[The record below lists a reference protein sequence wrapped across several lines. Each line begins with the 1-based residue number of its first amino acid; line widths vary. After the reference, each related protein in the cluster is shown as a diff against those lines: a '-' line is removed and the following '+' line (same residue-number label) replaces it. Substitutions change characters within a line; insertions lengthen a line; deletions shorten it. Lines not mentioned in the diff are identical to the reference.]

1 MGARRRRFSAG
12 LTTAALL
19 AAIGAPAWVSAQS
32 GERSITIYNIHTK
45 ETVTALYKRGGR
57 FEQAGL
63 DKINRVMRDHRR
75 DESTRMDPELI
86 DLLWQMHAELGS
98 REPIHLISGFRSK
111 ASNEMLRK
119 TVGGQASES
128 RHILGKAADVHFP
141 DVPIK
146 RLRYSALVHEKGGV
160 GYYPTSAL
168 PFVHVDT
175 DRVRSWPRLPR
186 QELALL
192 FPSGQSR
199 HAPADGGPITRDDVR
214 AAQVRHRDLAQ
225 QVAQF
230 HAERMGV
237 KAPVAVAEAIPAPRP
252 ELQRVAALPQPAPV
266 PAPNL
271 VAPPQPVPRLQA
283 AALPPR
289 PAAPPLA
296 PTQGD
301 RQRLAQL
308 ASLAAI
314 PPQLIVG
321 PAPAR
326 RPAKPSDMA
335 SLTGDTPPPVP
346 AEALS
351 PATPPEATTGIEPAQ
366 RVAAIDAAASPDDT
380 SAEPG
385 RFGWGAWVA
394 AAAYDDEH
402 PEELSY
408 RPFPIGPYLTDTATE
423 PLMSELVAPD
433 MARTFE
439 ILDQPDDVPSL
450 RFRPGVMTAG
460 LLWSQQFTGPAV
472 AANNLRPAETEGLLI
487 PTSLASRSVRTSPR

>member
-1 MGARRRRFSAG
+1 MAARRRRLSAG
-12 LTTAALL
+12 CAAATLL
-19 AAIGAPAWVSAQS
+19 AAIATPAWVAAQS

-45 ETVTALYKRGGR
+45 ETVTAVYKRGGR
-57 FEQAGL
+57 FDATGLEQL
-63 DKINRVMRDHRR
+63 NRVMRDHRR

-98 REPIHLISGFRSK
+98 REPIHLISGYRSK
-111 ASNEMLRK
+111 ASNELLRK

-141 DVPIK
+141 DVPIR

-186 QELALL
+186 PELALL
-192 FPSGQSR
+192 FPSGRSQ
-199 HAPADGGPITRDDVR
+199 HAPADGGPITPGDVQ
-214 AAQVRHRDLAQ
+214 AAQVRNRDLAV

-230 HAERMGV
+230 HTDRGSM
-237 KAPVAVAEAIPAPRP
+237 KAVAVAAAVPATRP
-252 ELQRVAALPQPAPV
+252 ERQPMATLSQPAPG
-266 PAPNL
+266 PAPNP
-271 VAPPQPVPRLQA
+271 VAPTQPPRLLA

-289 PAAPPLA
+289 PAMPPLA
-296 PTQGD
+296 PSSGERARLTQM
-301 RQRLAQL
+301 

-321 PAPAR
+321 PMPAR
-326 RPAKPSDMA
+326 RPAKPADMP
-335 SLTGDTPPPVP
+335 SLTGDAPPQVPVEALASSAMAELVEAVQQVAAVDSSAVPDAEP
-346 AEALS
+346 AE
-351 PATPPEATTGIEPAQ
+351 T
-366 RVAAIDAAASPDDT
+366 
-380 SAEPG
+380 G

-408 RPFPIGPYLTDTATE
+408 RPFAIGPYLTETATE
-423 PLMSELVAPD
+423 PLMSELVASD
-433 MARTFE
+433 LARSIE
-439 ILDQPDDVPSL
+439 ILDQPDAIPPM
-450 RFRPGVMTAG
+450 RFRPGVMSAR
-460 LLWSQQFTGPAV
+460 LLWSQQFTGTAL
-472 AANNLRPAETEGLLI
+472 AAQKLRPPETEGAVI
-487 PTSLASRSVRTSPR
+487 PTGLANRSVRTSQR